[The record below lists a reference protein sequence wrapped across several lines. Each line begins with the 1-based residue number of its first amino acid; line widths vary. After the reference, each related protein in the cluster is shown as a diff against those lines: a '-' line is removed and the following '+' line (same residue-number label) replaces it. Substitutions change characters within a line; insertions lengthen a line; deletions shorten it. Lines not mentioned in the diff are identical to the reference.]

1 MHIARHHTLPK
12 IGLPLI
18 MCPDICSFQCTCTR
32 PPKLEVAKG
41 PRCGINVHFP
51 TGRIVTTPRDGGHSL
66 PTRPCR
72 PDFHI
77 FHFFRVFCVLPR
89 FFTLFSV
96 PSLFPSVL
104 CRGAFL
110 ATHFFPPCSEWP
122 PTHSP
127 TSHRKF
133 EAKLQG
139 FVQMQRYESA
149 KIVRSLGQSFGRVCQ
164 DEFVRRA

>member
-1 MHIARHHTLPK
+1 MQARSFGAKWTPPRNLVQRWRRFLCMRWVGCIRRARHHTLPK

-104 CRGAFL
+104 CRVAFL
-110 ATHFFPPCSEWP
+110 TTHFFP
-122 PTHSP
+122 
-127 TSHRKF
+127 
-133 EAKLQG
+133 L
-139 FVQMQRYESA
+139 
-149 KIVRSLGQSFGRVCQ
+149 LRVATYTFPHLPQ
-164 DEFVRRA
+164 EV